1 MRAMRRAALALL
13 AAVVAVVAA
22 CGQPPAREAPPARTA
37 VSAPPVPETGIPLA
51 PGLLLTLVPN
61 LPGVDGE
68 DVPDLARRE
77 VEILEIDKG
86 KLRLKWTGQV
96 RVERPESARRRE
108 DWVRARAN
116 APRGAT
122 PEPTIPAAYE
132 TREVGGTLFFP
143 DFGTATELLLPGLW
157 PEGNATIPAST
168 TLWISPNARAELKGG
183 GSASVPF
190 ATAGPALRE
199 PAATFLRRA
208 VELAGKAPSSRPG
221 LWTAVPP
228 AAFGLRVDG
237 VDLTVPALGA
247 RDWFAAYA
255 VLDGVSPALVLAALP
270 QASSPLADVFAPA
283 LAMRSLLGYR
293 IVEVAR
299 PKDPEKKP

>member
-1 MRAMRRAALALL
+1 MRALRRAAPVLL
-13 AAVVAVVAA
+13 AAVLAVVAG
-22 CGQPPAREAPPARTA
+22 CGRPQAPEAAPVRTA
-37 VSAPPVPETGIPLA
+37 VPALPTLTGGIPLA

-77 VEILEIDKG
+77 VEILEVENG
-86 KLRLKWTGQV
+86 RLRLKWTGQV
-96 RVERPESARRRE
+96 RVEKPESARRRE

-116 APRGAT
+116 APQGAT
-122 PEPTIPAAYE
+122 PEPTIPAVYE
-132 TREVGGTLFFP
+132 THEVGGTLFFP
-143 DFGTATELLLPGLW
+143 DFSTAREFLLPGLW
-157 PEGNATIPAST
+157 PEGNATIPGST
-168 TLWISPNARAELKGG
+168 TLWISANARAELKGG

-190 ATAGPALRE
+190 ATQGPALRE

-208 VELAGKAPSSRPG
+208 VDLAGKTPSSRPG

-237 VDLTVPALGA
+237 ADLTVPALGA

-255 VLDGVSPALVLAALP
+255 VLDGASPALVLAVLP
-270 QASSPLADVFAPA
+270 QMASSPPADVFAPA

-293 IVEVAR
+293 IVEIRR
-299 PKDPEKKP
+299 PKETK

>member
-1 MRAMRRAALALL
+1 MRAASRVAPALL
-13 AAVVAVVAA
+13 AALVAVVAA
-22 CGQPPAREAPPARTA
+22 CGQPPTRDAAPVRPA
-37 VSAPPVPETGIPLA
+37 VPSPPSPEVGIPLA

-68 DVPDLARRE
+68 DVSDLARRE

-86 KLRLKWTGQV
+86 KLRLKWTGRV
-96 RVERPESARRRE
+96 RVERRESARRRE

-116 APRGAT
+116 APHGAT
-122 PEPTIPAAYE
+122 PEPTIPAVYE

-143 DFGTATELLLPGLW
+143 DFGTATEFLLPGLW

-208 VELAGKAPSSRPG
+208 VELAGKTPSTRPG
-221 LWTAVPP
+221 LWMSVPP

-255 VLDGVSPALVLAALP
+255 VLDGVSPALVLAVLP
-270 QASSPLADVFAPA
+270 QAASSPPADVFAPA

-293 IVEVAR
+293 IVEVVR
-299 PKDPEKKP
+299 PKEKP